1 VEALSVIDLLDELLD
16 RCARIGQIAVF
27 LPLHFFVFSVFMND
41 SQVALAKFVNYSLSR
56 LCGCYF

>member
-1 VEALSVIDLLDELLD
+1 MIDLLDELLD

-27 LPLHFFVFSVFMND
+27 LPVHFFVFSVFMND